1 MIPAR
6 QKLSAASRFHK
17 SFRAPNAVKLTR
29 QNVEQIAH
37 LARIEIG
44 PGEIDGVVGKLGRIV
59 EFVDQL
65 QAVET
70 SGVVPMAHPV
80 DMSQRLRADQVSE
93 SDRRDLYQQNSQSV
107 ADGLYLVPRV
117 LE

>member
-1 MIPAR
+1 
-6 QKLSAASRFHK
+6 
-17 SFRAPNAVKLTR
+17 VKLTR

-37 LARIEIG
+37 LARLEIG
-44 PGEIDGVVGKLGRIV
+44 AGELDGVVEKLGRIV

-65 QAVET
+65 QAVDT
-70 SGVVPMAHPV
+70 SGVLPMAHPM

-93 SDRRDLYQQNSQSV
+93 ADHRDLYQQNSDSV
-107 ADGLYLVPRV
+107 ANGLYMVPRV